1 MMTSKRKSRRSKN
14 TVNYSDS
21 NSNCKSDDD
30 FEVEFELR
38 SKKAKTK
45 EVIKKDAIKQGKSE
59 RKSPAQRLS
68 VEEKVYQRD
77 TEKALEISLS
87 NPMSTNEEQD
97 DDDDDDV
104 VESKTKKSP
113 AEEDSDYEPE
123 QETVYESEDDNDEE
137 EKENDSDFSEEE
149 VSRKTISKEK
159 KTKSKQSFSDSK
171 ESVTGNKKQTS
182 VIKETEKQLPSE
194 TSASRTKTITAN
206 QPLGK
211 KPSTTTSLGSPT
223 VNKDLRS
230 LGLGG
235 VIIKNPG
242 PPIRVG
248 LSRNMKVK
256 PLHSKVSVSH

>member
-1 MMTSKRKSRRSKN
+1 
-14 TVNYSDS
+14 
-21 NSNCKSDDD
+21 D
-30 FEVEFELR
+30 FEVEFEPR
-38 SKKAKTK
+38 SKKAKTN

-68 VEEKVYQRD
+68 VEEKVYKRD
-77 TEKALEISLS
+77 IEKALEISLS
-87 NPMSTNEEQD
+87 NPMSSNEEQD
-97 DDDDDDV
+97 DDDV
-104 VESKTKKSP
+104 VKAKTKKSP
-113 AEEDSDYEPE
+113 TEEDSDYEPE
-123 QETVYESEDDNDEE
+123 QETVYESEDDNDDE

-149 VSRKTISKEK
+149 VRRKTVSKEK

-182 VIKETEKQLPSE
+182 VVKETEKQLPSE
-194 TSASRTKTITAN
+194 ISASRTKTTTTN
-206 QPLGK
+206 PKPGGLGK
-211 KPSTTTSLGSPT
+211 KPSTTTSLGSPA

-230 LGLGG
+230 FGLGG